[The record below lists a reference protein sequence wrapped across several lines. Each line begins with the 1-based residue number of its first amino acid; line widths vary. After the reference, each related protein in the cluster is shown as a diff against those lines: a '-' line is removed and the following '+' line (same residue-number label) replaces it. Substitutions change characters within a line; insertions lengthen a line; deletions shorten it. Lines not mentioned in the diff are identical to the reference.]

1 MSAVKQN
8 SKSPLGR
15 GLSALFGDQD
25 NSYGDDLA
33 AAGVLAKA
41 ARAPAGSGA
50 AAGTT
55 TVEGAPAKTYLGNEV
70 ARQPKLVP
78 IEFLYA
84 GKYQPRQVFDEAEL
98 QSLAESIRTKGVLQP
113 LLVRRHPSI
122 ADAFEII
129 AGERRWRASQLA
141 GLHELPVIV
150 RDLSDVES
158 LEVALIENIQRQD
171 LNPLDEAEGYQRLI
185 TEFNHTQDVLAKAVG
200 KSRSHIANMLRL
212 LGLPDSV
219 KAQVRAGALSMGHA
233 RALLSVDNPEAAAA
247 DILNKGLNVRAVED
261 MARSSQK
268 SKARKPAGDNRD
280 VDTLALEREVSS
292 WLGLSVKISNPHG
305 KVAGSLT
312 ISYQNLDQLEDVLK
326 RLSMPVKVGI

>member
-1 MSAVKQN
+1 MSAAKQPT
-8 SKSPLGR
+8 KSPLGR

-25 NSYGDDLA
+25 NSYGEDLA
-33 AAGVLAKA
+33 AVGVMASSA
-41 ARAPAGSGA
+41 VSGA
-50 AAGTT
+50 S
-55 TVEGAPAKTYLGNEV
+55 AKTYLGNEV

-84 GKYQPRQVFDEAEL
+84 GKYQPRHTFDEAEL
-98 QSLAESIRTKGVLQP
+98 QNLAESIRAKGVLQP

-150 RDLSDVES
+150 RDLSDAES

-171 LNPLDEAEGYQRLI
+171 LNPIDEADGYQRLI
-185 TEFNHTQDVLAKAVG
+185 TEFSHTQEVLAKAVG

-212 LGLPDSV
+212 LGLPNSV
-219 KAQVRAGALSMGHA
+219 KEQVRAGALTMGHA

-247 DILNKGLNVRAVED
+247 EILNKGLNVRAVES
-261 MARSSQK
+261 MARNSVK
-268 SKARKPAGDNRD
+268 NKAKKPAVDTKD

-292 WLGLSVKISNPHG
+292 WLGLAVKINNPHG

-326 RLSMPVKVGI
+326 RLSMPSKIAV

>member
-1 MSAVKQN
+1 MSAAKQPT
-8 SKSPLGR
+8 KSPLGR

-33 AAGVLAKA
+33 AAGVVGNVVSKA
-41 ARAPAGSGA
+41 
-50 AAGTT
+50 
-55 TVEGAPAKTYLGNEV
+55 YLGNEV

-84 GKYQPRQVFDEAEL
+84 GKYQPRHTFDNAEL
-98 QSLAESIRTKGVLQP
+98 QNLAESIRTKGVLQP
-113 LLVRRHPSI
+113 LLVRRHPTI

-171 LNPLDEAEGYQRLI
+171 LNPIDEADGYQRLI
-185 TEFNHTQDVLAKAVG
+185 TEFNHTQEVLAKAVG

-212 LGLPDSV
+212 LGLPNSV
-219 KAQVRAGALSMGHA
+219 KEQVRTGALTMGHA
-233 RALLSVDNPEAAAA
+233 RALLSVDNPEQAAAE
-247 DILNKGLNVRAVED
+247 ILNKGLNVRAVEG
-261 MARSSQK
+261 MARSSTK
-268 SKARKPAGDNRD
+268 NKAKKPHADTRD
-280 VDTLALEREVSS
+280 VDTIALEREVSS
-292 WLGLSVKISNPHG
+292 WLGLTVKINNPHG

-326 RLSMPVKVGI
+326 RLSMPAKIAV

>member
-1 MSAVKQN
+1 MSAVKQPSKTN
-8 SKSPLGR
+8 AKSPLGR

-33 AAGVLAKA
+33 AAGI
-41 ARAPAGSGA
+41 
-50 AAGTT
+50 
-55 TVEGAPAKTYLGNEV
+55 LGNVVPKPYLSSEV

-84 GKYQPRQVFDEAEL
+84 GKYQPRHVFDEAEL
-98 QSLAESIRTKGVLQP
+98 QNLAESIRAKGVLQP
-113 LLVRRHPSI
+113 LLVRRHPTI

-171 LNPLDEAEGYQRLI
+171 LNPIDEAEGYQRLI
-185 TEFNHTQDVLAKAVG
+185 SEFSHTQDVLSKAVG
-200 KSRSHIANMLRL
+200 KSRSHVANMLRL
-212 LGLPDSV
+212 LGLPGSV
-219 KAQVRAGALSMGHA
+219 KEQVRTGALTMGHA

-247 DILNKGLNVRAVED
+247 EILNKGLNVRAVEG
-261 MARSSQK
+261 MARK
-268 SKARKPAGDNRD
+268 GSKAKAKKPHVENRD
-280 VDTLALEREVSS
+280 VDTIALEREVSS
-292 WLGLSVKISNPHG
+292 WLGLAVKINHPQG
-305 KVAGSLT
+305 RATGSLT
-312 ISYQNLDQLEDVLK
+312 INYQTLDQLEDVLK
-326 RLSMPVKVGI
+326 RLSMPHKIAV

>member
-1 MSAVKQN
+1 MTAAKPN
-8 SKSPLGR
+8 AKSPLGR

-25 NSYGDDLA
+25 NSYGNDLA
-33 AAGVLAKA
+33 AAGVFPRELAATGTA
-41 ARAPAGSGA
+41 AAAPATSTA
-50 AAGTT
+50 STKA
-55 TVEGAPAKTYLGNEV
+55 YLSNEV

-84 GKYQPRQVFDEAEL
+84 GKYQPRHVFDEAEL
-98 QSLAESIRTKGVLQP
+98 QSLAESIRAKGVLQP
-113 LLVRRHPSI
+113 LLVRRHPTV

-129 AGERRWRASQLA
+129 AGERRWRAAQLA

-171 LNPLDEAEGYQRLI
+171 LNPIDEAEGYQRLI
-185 TEFNHTQDVLAKAVG
+185 TEFSHTQEVLAKAVG

-212 LGLPDSV
+212 LGLPASV
-219 KAQVRAGALSMGHA
+219 KEQVRQGTLSMGHA

-247 DILNKGLNVRAVED
+247 EILNKGLNVRAVED
-261 MARSSQK
+261 MARQSAK
-268 SKARKPAGDNRD
+268 SKAKKPVVDTKD

-292 WLGLSVKISNPHG
+292 WLGLTVKISNPQG

-326 RLSMPVKVGI
+326 RLSMPSKIVV

>member
-1 MSAVKQN
+1 MSAVKQPT
-8 SKSPLGR
+8 KSPLGR

-25 NSYGDDLA
+25 NSYGEDLA
-33 AAGVLAKA
+33 AAGVV
-41 ARAPAGSGA
+41 GN
-50 AAGTT
+50 
-55 TVEGAPAKTYLGNEV
+55 VVAKTYLGNEV

-84 GKYQPRQVFDEAEL
+84 GKYQPRHVFDDAEM
-98 QSLAESIRTKGVLQP
+98 QNLAESIRAKGVLQP
-113 LLVRRHPSI
+113 LLVRRHPTI

-171 LNPLDEAEGYQRLI
+171 LNPIDEAEGYQRLI
-185 TEFNHTQDVLAKAVG
+185 TEFNHTQEVLAKAVG

-212 LGLPDSV
+212 LGLPNSV
-219 KAQVRAGALSMGHA
+219 KEQVRTGALTMGHA
-233 RALLSVDNPEAAAA
+233 RALLSVDNPEQAAAE
-247 DILNKGLNVRAVED
+247 ILNKGLNVRMVEG
-261 MARSSQK
+261 MARNSAK
-268 SKARKPAGDNRD
+268 NKAKKPQADARD
-280 VDTLALEREVSS
+280 VDTIALEREVSS
-292 WLGLSVKISNPHG
+292 WLGLAVKINNPHG

-326 RLSMPVKVGI
+326 RLSMPSKIMV